1 MNVDQDRA
9 FSIIDALANGI
20 DPSTGESFPEDSPY
34 NNPEVIRALFFVL
47 RNQPMQK
54 KQKKSLEEKQRNN
67 VENGLP
73 KNFGLPWTD
82 KSVQYVIN
90 QYHASISIDK
100 IAQEVDRK
108 PSSIVGLLKKNEI
121 ITEEQAF
128 AMGQRYQI
136 SRP

>member
-1 MNVDQDRA
+1 MDQERA

-20 DPSTGESFPEDSPY
+20 DPSTGECFPENSPY

-67 VENGLP
+67 VGNGLP
-73 KNFGLPWTD
+73 KNYGLPWTD
-82 KSVQYVIN
+82 ESVQYVIN
-90 QYHASISIDK
+90 LYHASISIDK
-100 IAQEVDRK
+100 IAQDVERK
-108 PSSIVGLLKKNEI
+108 PSSIVGLLKKKEI

-128 AMGQRYQI
+128 AMGLRYQI